1 MASDQTVSA
10 RAILRAESELKRIG
24 HHQTMNHLEQIEPD
38 LSSHLWEQ
46 LSAINRQ
53 LLALGG
59 PPQTSHECYRQ
70 IQHLMLVTFL
80 AMRHGHHELW
90 QDLHAPP
97 PPPDDPGDHNSD

>member
-46 LSAINRQ
+46 LSCINQQ
-53 LLALGG
+53 LLTLGG
-59 PPQTSHECYRQ
+59 PPQASQECYRQ
-70 IQHLMLVTFL
+70 VQHLMLVTFL

-90 QDLHAPP
+90 HDLYSPP
-97 PPPDDPGDHNSD
+97 ENDGP